1 MTKSS
6 GKFMHS
12 FVTRATPTGRDIR
25 IAKNAEGDVRP
36 GNAENYSGS
45 GNVPTHNLLTGMQTR
60 PTN

>member
-1 MTKSS
+1 
-6 GKFMHS
+6 MHS